1 MQVPDRFRAG
11 AWLATVVLAAALV
24 SLALSQ
30 PHDITLAVMAVAGL
44 LFVVDWLISARSKG
58 D

>member
-1 MQVPDRFRAG
+1 MQIPDRFRAA

-24 SLALSQ
+24 SLALGQ
-30 PHDITLAVMAVAGL
+30 PHDITLAVLAGAGL
-44 LFVVDWLISARSKG
+44 LFVVDWLIGARKE